1 MFHFFCNEYSD
12 LCVLNSFGQADSIDE
27 TIIVKSFIPF
37 DPTTKRTEVMYQLK
51 SNMSMHRVTKGMPD
65 AILRLCIPDPSK
77 TSNERDRMRLDVNE
91 FARRGLRSLAV
102 AIADDDK
109 NFRLIGL
116 LPIFDPP
123 REDTKETITK
133 ALELG
138 IYTLFSNN
146 IYIFVLSKVSKSK

>member
-1 MFHFFCNEYSD
+1 
-12 LCVLNSFGQADSIDE
+12 
-27 TIIVKSFIPF
+27 
-37 DPTTKRTEVMYQLK
+37 
-51 SNMSMHRVTKGMPD
+51 
-65 AILRLCIPDPSK
+65 
-77 TSNERDRMRLDVNE
+77 MRLDVNE